1 VISIADNLNDI
12 TAKITEIKPNL
23 VLLDINL
30 DGKYEGLR
38 VANYLNKLGIPLIF
52 LSGSSDQRTPRQAK
66 SFSSCDYIGKPF
78 DELRILSAVEKCI
91 KAN

>member
-52 LSGSSDQRTPRQAK
+52 ISGSSDQRTPR
-66 SFSSCDYIGKPF
+66 
-78 DELRILSAVEKCI
+78 
-91 KAN
+91 